1 MFQITESLDEFGL
14 PEAKSSET
22 ILTTSQKK
30 ILNVKKIEFVARPL
44 TGTGEVEFKIK
55 PEILERAKTF
65 EIKNPGEK
73 WGALEQAEDLLSHV
87 RVHELPI
94 FIEKDGAITLNSV
107 KDFSEYLDVYIDGK
121 KLETGRDKVYI
132 DEFLELKYSGAE
144 VSEIEDAVY
153 SKI

>member
-14 PEAKSSET
+14 PEAKSSKT

-30 ILNVKKIEFVARPL
+30 ILNVTKIEFVARPL
-44 TGTGEVEFKIK
+44 KGTGEVEFKIK

-73 WGALEQAEDLLSHV
+73 WEALEQAEYWLSYV

-94 FIEKDGAITLNSV
+94 FIAKDGAILPNS
-107 KDFSEYLDVYIDGK
+107 DFSEYLDVYIDGK

-132 DEFLELKYSGAE
+132 DEFLEFEYSGGE

-153 SKI
+153 SDI